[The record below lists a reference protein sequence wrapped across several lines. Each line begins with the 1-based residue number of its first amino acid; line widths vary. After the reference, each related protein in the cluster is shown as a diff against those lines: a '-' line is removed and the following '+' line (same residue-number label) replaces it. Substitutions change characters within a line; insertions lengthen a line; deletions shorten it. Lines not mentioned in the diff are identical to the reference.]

1 MWEVVEH
8 SVNLDTLSNIVA
20 QIPGV
25 LYATTILTFPQ
36 RHVEPLSSCMCKPLT
51 DEQVAG
57 IELPT
62 DSVEADIFEAEKSV
76 PVELLHAPV
85 LVPSGDAGGHQSQP
99 ESLWVQGKEVSAQ
112 GTVKD
117 LQEACVYVGVNSSGS
132 KRKLYNRLCGY
143 FATLHQKDLDVI
155 KNNLEREML
164 GPRPRDQKE
173 ADQPPEDRVQVE
185 MHEATHLPYASWC
198 DVCVRTKSRDDK
210 SLRNTDLET
219 EQSGTP
225 RIQLDWMF
233 LGQHCPALVMIDTD
247 TRYGAICPAK
257 SKGAWRSLAEFV
269 ARFSLEL
276 NYLGECCFIMDS
288 EPATIGLL
296 DMIVM
301 ARQKLGYGA
310 SRRPTARAVL
320 HGWML

>member
-198 DVCVRTKSRDDK
+198 DVCV
-210 SLRNTDLET
+210 
-219 EQSGTP
+219 
-225 RIQLDWMF
+225 
-233 LGQHCPALVMIDTD
+233 
-247 TRYGAICPAK
+247 
-257 SKGAWRSLAEFV
+257 
-269 ARFSLEL
+269 
-276 NYLGECCFIMDS
+276 
-288 EPATIGLL
+288 
-296 DMIVM
+296 
-301 ARQKLGYGA
+301 
-310 SRRPTARAVL
+310 
-320 HGWML
+320 